1 MTNDTKFVELAG
13 RIIPDCLNART
24 IGDELPPED
33 RVFIYTCIRELIK
46 VECFKRRSL
55 EVVRQDLDDV
65 FNHAAM
71 LANALP
77 DWWHSSQSR

>member
-13 RIIPDCLNART
+13 RIIPDCLKAKT
-24 IGDELPPED
+24 IGDTPED

-46 VECFKRRSL
+46 SECFKRRSL
-55 EVVRQDLDDV
+55 EVVFQDLDDV
-65 FNHAAM
+65 FNHAEM

-77 DWWHSSQSR
+77 DWWRSSQRH